1 MSTKGHDPKA
11 RRKKMI
17 RMYKE
22 GYSLSEICE
31 TLEYKDTDY
40 LVQTLRRIG
49 LYKGNRFGID
59 VPKVLALKKAG
70 WTMKDIIEEFNH
82 EFTATEINM
91 AIAYEKDRK
100 RGQEDV
106 DQTEEES

>member
-11 RRKKMI
+11 RRRKMI
-17 RMYKE
+17 EMYKE

-40 LVQTLRRIG
+40 IVQTLKRYG
-49 LYKGNRFGID
+49 LYKGNRSGID

-70 WTMKDIIEEFNH
+70 WTMKDIVEEFNH
-82 EFTATEINM
+82 DFTVTEINM
-91 AIAYEKDRK
+91 AIAEEKERSEKRK
-100 RGQEDV
+100 EHVEVQEA
-106 DQTEEES
+106 